1 MFTAYWIWL
10 YIGAALMMLEL
21 ISPGF
26 VIFFFGLA
34 AATTGI
40 VKMFLG
46 DNFTIT
52 WQILS
57 FTLFSVI
64 YLAFLRR
71 VVKKVFLGNIETSLS
86 NFENDFPGKV
96 AIVTEVINPP
106 LAGRV
111 MLGDSEWTAVSEK
124 PIEKGVNVRILERD
138 NLTLKVERI

>member
-71 VVKKVFLGNIETSLS
+71 VVKKVFLGNIETSQS

-96 AIVTEVINPP
+96 AVVTEVINPP

-138 NLTLKVERI
+138 NLTLRVERI

>member
-71 VVKKVFLGNIETSLS
+71 VVKKVFLGNIETSQS

-96 AIVTEVINPP
+96 AVVTEVINPP

-124 PIEKGVNVRILERD
+124 LIEKGVNVRILERD